1 MIKRY
6 IKQTW
11 AFLKQNRLFGTLY
24 IIGTAV
30 PVALT
35 MIVITFQYIRVGSIY
50 PENHRDEL
58 WVSER
63 AMCKYAVGSISKR
76 AVENLFYPLRTY
88 GAVTAICN
96 SYRFFVQLSDGKSM
110 TSVKSLIT
118 DADFFKV
125 FDFEFFA
132 GKPFTESD
140 FRSGRYCA
148 VISASLAEQLFGN
161 AAEAVGKVIK
171 MNFTDYVVTGV
182 VRDASSLTPRTH
194 AQAYIPY
201 TCIKAWEDP
210 NPMNLCGPYSVCIRA
225 SKDKGLLIQKE
236 IENKVR
242 QIRIDNEDEHA
253 AVEIPRMSW
262 ESNIT
267 SIRRSNEW
275 RDDDMVVKSL
285 RIWGGLLIVFLI
297 VPALNLSGMI
307 AGRMDGRL
315 PEMGICKAFGAT
327 RRYLLRQVLNE
338 NLVLTL
344 IGGCL
349 GLLISWSVLV
359 AGRHW
364 VFDFF
369 SPGFYI
375 FTENTDD
382 VLLTGEMLFS
392 PWIFLSAFL
401 VCAVLNVASAMI
413 PAWNALRTEIVYSLN
428 QKK

>member
-1 MIKRY
+1 
-6 IKQTW
+6 
-11 AFLKQNRLFGTLY
+11 
-24 IIGTAV
+24 
-30 PVALT
+30 
-35 MIVITFQYIRVGSIY
+35 
-50 PENHRDEL
+50 
-58 WVSER
+58 
-63 AMCKYAVGSISKR
+63 
-76 AVENLFYPLRTY
+76 
-88 GAVTAICN
+88 
-96 SYRFFVQLSDGKSM
+96 
-110 TSVKSLIT
+110 
-118 DADFFKV
+118 
-125 FDFEFFA
+125 
-132 GKPFTESD
+132 
-140 FRSGRYCA
+140 
-148 VISASLAEQLFGN
+148 
-161 AAEAVGKVIK
+161 
-171 MNFTDYVVTGV
+171 
-182 VRDASSLTPRTH
+182 
-194 AQAYIPY
+194 
-201 TCIKAWEDP
+201 
-210 NPMNLCGPYSVCIRA
+210 
-225 SKDKGLLIQKE
+225 
-236 IENKVR
+236 
-242 QIRIDNEDEHA
+242 
-253 AVEIPRMSW
+253 
-262 ESNIT
+262 
-267 SIRRSNEW
+267 
-275 RDDDMVVKSL
+275 MVVKSL